1 MFDYIMNG
9 GISIHPSFFEQDK
22 FLQIKNDI
30 DNLDYKED
38 YQPGGTDIHYGN
50 RFQAFPCY
58 QSTYYNEKEY
68 IINKLEGVLNRKIV
82 DYKTIA
88 RKTILE
94 EVKKSKV
101 YGKYGFVHRDIDN
114 PTPLIAGM
122 MYFDQ
127 AFDGGTA
134 FFENSWDKVSD
145 IYVSAYPNR
154 LVLYCGSRWH
164 APAFDY
170 TYEERKTLSFFLTIG
185 E

>member
-30 DNLDYKED
+30 DNLNYEED

-58 QSTYYNEKEY
+58 QSTYDNEKEY
-68 IINKLEGVLNRKIV
+68 IINKLEGVLNKKIV

-134 FFENSWDKVSD
+134 FFENPWDKVSD

>member
-9 GISIHPSFFEQDK
+9 GISVHPSFFEQDK

-30 DNLDYKED
+30 DNLDYKAG
-38 YQPGGTDIHYGN
+38 YQPDTHYGN
-50 RFQAFPCY
+50 RLQAFPCY
-58 QSTYYNEKEY
+58 ESSYDKEKEY
-68 IINKLEGVLNRKIV
+68 IINKLEGVLNKKIV

-88 RKTILE
+88 RKVLLE
-94 EVKKSKV
+94 EIKKSKV
-101 YGKYGFVHRDIDN
+101 YGKYGFVHRDIDDN
-114 PTPLIAGM
+114 QTPVIAGM

-134 FFENSWDKVSD
+134 FFENQWDKVSD
-145 IYVSAYPNR
+145 IYISAYPNR
-154 LVLYCGSRWH
+154 LVLYSGGRWH